1 MEQKRNNTKYLTI
14 VIITILFLIICVL
27 LIIFIDNMNKD
38 NQDDLAI
45 ATDTVKY
52 STDIMQLG
60 AEDTGDIKI
69 PGYDSINIPA
79 NTKDVKI
86 TLPNPEDNECYFK
99 FELIVDDKTIY
110 TSKLV
115 EPGRA
120 INQLELTETL
130 DRGEYDLLIKISP
143 YSLKDK
149 AALIG
154 AEVKANLNVI

>member
-1 MEQKRNNTKYLTI
+1 M
-14 VIITILFLIICVL
+14 
-27 LIIFIDNMNKD
+27 
-38 NQDDLAI
+38 
-45 ATDTVKY
+45 
-52 STDIMQLG
+52 
-60 AEDTGDIKI
+60 
-69 PGYDSINIPA
+69 
-79 NTKDVKI
+79 
-86 TLPNPEDNECYFK
+86 PNPEDNECYFK